1 MPSSS
6 TTAAAPREASKL
18 ARRSSSAARAR
29 PATAAAAS
37 ASPDSSPDPPPW
49 RDEVLESHAA
59 LGNVAFV
66 LCQPQGPQNVGSV
79 ARVMQNFGV
88 YNLRLVD
95 PGPFVLASA
104 LEDDVPPTDAV
115 VPDGASSRGGV
126 NSGAALGPDGLGDD
140 LPPALRP
147 TRRTTA
153 DDDESPD
160 GETTSDR
167 ETTSDGETTPPSG
180 EDGAS
185 PTTPALCE
193 EAYRFACAADW
204 LLAGASR
211 HDSVLDAL
219 ADRTFVVATTA
230 RPRGGVP
237 LVTARVAAKML
248 AEEAK
253 RGKVAVLFG
262 NERTGLTNEEM
273 AQAHCAVAIP
283 TAGRGALCRRS
294 LKYTGGTGPTSLNLS
309 QAVGILAYE
318 TFIAADEMFDEAD
331 DDDAEETRLEEAP
344 DGGGG
349 LEGGVDAEEEASGA
363 NEGKK
368 KSSRRRRVN
377 AGRIDPPAATLMT
390 VGEKDALKRELLAA
404 RRSLDVLADEE
415 DEAGADGEEE
425 GSSGESSSSSDSSDD
440 LSDEDLSDEDSA
452 TIRERRAIERV
463 LHAAPLARRDAAALF
478 QLARRVT
485 AIRRAEDHRRDAGTF
500 PAADGVSNRGPAVR
514 DGARSSSESESR
526 RVVSAL
532 DAAVLGE
539 ATRLL
544 KRDEASE
551 RATTKR
557 RLRAALREALGV
569 SLTDREIA
577 KTLARA
583 RADRADEAD
592 ERRDE

>member
-29 PATAAAAS
+29 PAAAAAAS

-153 DDDESPD
+153 DDDKS
-160 GETTSDR
+160 
-167 ETTSDGETTPPSG
+167 PPSG
-180 EDGAS
+180 EEGAS
-185 PTTPALCE
+185 PTPALCE

-283 TAGRGALCRRS
+283 TAGQGALCRRS

-363 NEGKK
+363 NEGEK

-425 GSSGESSSSSDSSDD
+425 GSSGESSSSSDSFED